1 MIGWE
6 RRVLLRHYLEQGM
19 TKTELAERFGI
30 SRQTIY
36 RWIRSGELDRD
47 LSAAGVHY
55 SARAPVA
62 TKLDRYRDI
71 LVSRLGEYPDLTAVR
86 LFEEIKAAGYA
97 GGYTQVKEYVRKVRP
112 RAPEEPVVRFE
123 TPPGHQGQVDFA
135 DFRLPWG
142 KRYAFLV
149 VLGFSRVL
157 WLQFF
162 TRQTMLHVFEGLEA
176 AFTFFGG
183 VPRELLFD
191 QMKAVVTKD
200 ERAAGGRVTENAE
213 FLPLCASLG
222 LPRPSVSSLPGEDQG
237 QGRATGELRAFELLL
252 WPNLHVG
259 RGPERSGPPL
269 ARSRG
274 QRPYAWHPEGA
285 ARRSLRA
292 RARPAAALGLAPI
305 PILGT
310 AARGDE
316 AGQGCTSPYRRGTSA
331 AGSVCPGGRR
341 CSVKAAGS
349 RRDRIRAQLADLKMP
364 GALEAV
370 DDVLTRV
377 DGGGVTASE
386 AIEQLLGAQIMLRNN
401 RRLQAAMRSSRLPA
415 IKTLDDFDFSFQPSI
430 KREQIDSL
438 HELGFLARNENVI
451 FLGPPG
457 VGKTHLAISL
467 AIAAAQS
474 GRRVYYGAL
483 ADLITSLEE
492 AKTAGQLGRRLKILT
507 YPSLLVI
514 DEIGYLPVSQTGAM
528 LFFQLINRRYER
540 ASTVLTSNKG
550 FEEWGQILGDEVMAA
565 ALIDRLLHHCHIV
578 NIRGSSYR
586 MRKHIDL
593 SKILHSPPAEPTP
606 LPPKRKRARAK
617 EKSTN

>member
-1 MIGWE
+1 M
-6 RRVLLRHYLEQGM
+6 
-19 TKTELAERFGI
+19 
-30 SRQTIY
+30 
-36 RWIRSGELDRD
+36 
-47 LSAAGVHY
+47 
-55 SARAPVA
+55 
-62 TKLDRYRDI
+62 
-71 LVSRLGEYPDLTAVR
+71 
-86 LFEEIKAAGYA
+86 
-97 GGYTQVKEYVRKVRP
+97 
-112 RAPEEPVVRFE
+112 
-123 TPPGHQGQVDFA
+123 
-135 DFRLPWG
+135 
-142 KRYAFLV
+142 
-149 VLGFSRVL
+149 
-157 WLQFF
+157 
-162 TRQTMLHVFEGLEA
+162 
-176 AFTFFGG
+176 
-183 VPRELLFD
+183 
-191 QMKAVVTKD
+191 
-200 ERAAGGRVTENAE
+200 
-213 FLPLCASLG
+213 
-222 LPRPSVSSLPGEDQG
+222 
-237 QGRATGELRAFELLL
+237 
-252 WPNLHVG
+252 
-259 RGPERSGPPL
+259 
-269 ARSRG
+269 
-274 QRPYAWHPEGA
+274 
-285 ARRSLRA
+285 
-292 RARPAAALGLAPI
+292 
-305 PILGT
+305 
-310 AARGDE
+310 
-316 AGQGCTSPYRRGTSA
+316 
-331 AGSVCPGGRR
+331 
-341 CSVKAAGS
+341 KAAGS

-386 AIEQLLGAQIMLRNN
+386 AIEQLLGAQITLRNN

-438 HELGFLARNENVI
+438 HELGFLARKENVI

-457 VGKTHLAISL
+457 IGKTHLAISL

-550 FEEWGQILGDEVMAA
+550 FEDQILGDEVMAA

-593 SKILHSPPAEPTP
+593 SKILHSPPAEPSP